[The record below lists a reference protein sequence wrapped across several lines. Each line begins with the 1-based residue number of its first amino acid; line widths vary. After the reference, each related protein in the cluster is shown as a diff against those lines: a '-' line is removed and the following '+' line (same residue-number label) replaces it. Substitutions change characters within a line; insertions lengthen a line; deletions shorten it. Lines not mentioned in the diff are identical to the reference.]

1 MTAKLPAS
9 FNRKFI
15 PLTTRFDHA
24 LLFASQVHREQDRKK
39 SGIPYISHLL
49 GVTSIVL
56 DYGGD
61 EEMGIAAL
69 LHDAVE
75 DHGGRPMLKVIE
87 RLFGAR
93 VAKIV
98 DGCTDS
104 YAEDPKKKE
113 SWERRKF
120 RYLRRVRHE
129 DAETRFVSA
138 ADKLYNV
145 RAVLRDLR
153 YDGEIVFTR
162 FSAPKVKTLWYYRS
176 LVREYRAGGITH
188 RLKPLIDDLD
198 RVVTEVEHLSG
209 VLATSPPPSRRI
221 TSRPK
226 PKG

>member
-1 MTAKLPAS
+1 MTTKPKSA
-9 FNRKFI
+9 FDRKFA

-24 LLFASQVHREQDRKK
+24 LLFAAQVHREQERKK

-49 GVTSIVL
+49 GVASIVL

-61 EEMGIAAL
+61 EDMAIAAL

-87 RLFGAR
+87 QIFGAR

-104 YAEDPKKKE
+104 YVEDPRKKE
-113 SWERRKF
+113 NWETRKF
-120 RYLRRVRHE
+120 RYLRRIRRE
-129 DAETRFVSA
+129 DADTRFVSA

-153 YDGEIVFTR
+153 YDGEIVFSR

-176 LVREYRAGGITH
+176 LVREYRLGGITH

-209 VLATSPPPSRRI
+209 VLATPPALPRKIRAK
-221 TSRPK
+221 R
-226 PKG
+226 